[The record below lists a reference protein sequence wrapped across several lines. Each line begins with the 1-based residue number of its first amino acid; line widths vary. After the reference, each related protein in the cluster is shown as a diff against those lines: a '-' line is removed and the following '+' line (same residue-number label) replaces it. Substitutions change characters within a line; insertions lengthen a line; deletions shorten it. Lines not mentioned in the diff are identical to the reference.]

1 MSKQLSFLES
11 SSAPTDIPLAER
23 ARPGNLDDIVGH
35 EKLLSAGSLLESMIH
50 SDNYSSFVLWGPPGT
65 GKTTIARLIEQ
76 NTSHAFCALSA
87 VLTKIGEVKIL
98 MEEAKNRLYRENK
111 KTLVFVDEIHR
122 FNKSQQDAFLP
133 HVESGLITLIGATT
147 ENPSFEVIPALLSR
161 CRLIT
166 LIGATTENPSF
177 EVISALLSRCHVF
190 VLEQLSEKSITRIL
204 KRAVEQ
210 LPRDLKA
217 DDEALRVLAEQS
229 GGDGRKAL
237 NNLELVSRG
246 MTRGETITAEQ
257 VLQSISQRSQF
268 YDKQGE
274 EHYNLISAFQKSI
287 RGSDPQAALYWLAR
301 MLESGEDPMYITRRL
316 VRIATEDVGLAD
328 PQAIVQAMAIK
339 DSVHFLGMPEA
350 STALTQLTIYL
361 ATAPKSNT
369 TEVAWFGA
377 RDDARDTGHLKVPL
391 HICNAPTKLM
401 KDLGYNKGYKYSHA
415 YDNGYSYQRY
425 FPDNMEEKSYYT
437 PSPYGFEK
445 EIQRRL
451 DWWESLK
458 LQQMAK
464 KADAADDL

>member
-1 MSKQLSFLES
+1 MSKQLTFLQPSETT
-11 SSAPTDIPLAER
+11 AAIPLAER
-23 ARPGNLDDIVGH
+23 VRPTELADIVGH
-35 EKLLSAGSLLESMIH
+35 DQLLRPGSLLEAMIQT
-50 SDNYSSFVLWGPPGT
+50 DNYSSFILWGPPGT

-76 NTSHAFCALSA
+76 KTEHAFCPLSA
-87 VLTKIGEVKIL
+87 VLSKIGEVKVL

-133 HVESGLITLIGATT
+133 YVESGAI
-147 ENPSFEVIPALLSR
+147 V
-161 CRLIT
+161 

-190 VLEQLSEKSITRIL
+190 VLEQLSDDHIANIL
-204 KRAVEQ
+204 KRAVAQ
-210 LPRDLKA
+210 LPRDLQA
-217 DDEALRVLAEQS
+217 DDAALQVLAEKS

-237 NNLELVSRG
+237 NNLELVSRR
-246 MTRGETITAEQ
+246 MTRGETITVEH
-257 VLQSISQRSQF
+257 VLQSISQRSLF
-268 YDKQGE
+268 YDKSGE

-369 TEVAWFGA
+369 TEVAWFAA
-377 RDDARDTGHLKVPL
+377 RDDARNTGHYKVPL

-401 KDLGYNKGYKYSHA
+401 QDLGYNKGYKYSHA
-415 YDNGYSYQRY
+415 FENGYSYQKY
-425 FPDNMEEKSYYT
+425 FPDNIEEKDYYT

-445 EIQRRL
+445 EIKKRL
-451 DWWESLK
+451 DWWEGLK
-458 LQQMAK
+458 KKQQAK
-464 KADAADDL
+464 EGDSDS

>member
-133 HVESGLITLIGATT
+133 YVESGAI
-147 ENPSFEVIPALLSR
+147 V
-161 CRLIT
+161 

-190 VLEQLSEKSITRIL
+190 VLEQLSEESITRIL

-217 DDEALRVLAEQS
+217 DDEALRVLAEKS

-425 FPDNMEEKSYYT
+425 FPDNMEEKSYYS

-458 LQQMAK
+458 SQQMAK